1 MLASPGVTLLRWAQ
15 APSPLAQ
22 GQHRAP
28 AGSTQ
33 QTHDAGAPSQRTQ
46 SGEQVAV
53 PPLLQPRFDPR
64 VLRVCHHP
72 GHRSRMTFRC
82 PLFSG
87 VNGLARHS
95 CLKRSAPAV
104 PAPTDSPGVPCLQP
118 WGGHGTPPVPLQTPA
133 PFAGPDLAALSRGR
147 GRGSPNPSQLP
158 AHIRAPATANT
169 IPVRHRAALGGKH
182 NSLPAA
188 PGPPLHPFWGGG
200 FRSRP
205 GLTLEDEVIILL
217 GAAHVAPAAA
227 RARRGRGRSVSSFPR
242 QSLARAAGRRWRG
255 AKFLPRRAASGV
267 RGQQVG
273 SGSASGVRVSERGS
287 GAASGVR
294 GATARPAGLAVRHGR
309 LTHGVGLGAAA
320 QVGQV
325 VSPLGP

>member
-22 GQHRAP
+22 GQHQAP

-46 SGEQVAV
+46 SGGQVAV

-104 PAPTDSPGVPCLQP
+104 PAPTNSPGVPCLQP
-118 WGGHGTPPVPLQTPA
+118 WGGHWTPPCLCRPQHHSLALTSLPSAGDAAEAPPTPRSSRHTSELQRRPTPSQSGTGQHWEESTIPSPQPPA
-133 PFAGPDLAALSRGR
+133 PRSIPFGEG
-147 GRGSPNPSQLP
+147 GSD
-158 AHIRAPATANT
+158 H
-169 IPVRHRAALGGKH
+169 
-182 NSLPAA
+182 
-188 PGPPLHPFWGGG
+188 
-200 FRSRP
+200 
-205 GLTLEDEVIILL
+205 
-217 GAAHVAPAAA
+217 
-227 RARRGRGRSVSSFPR
+227 
-242 QSLARAAGRRWRG
+242 
-255 AKFLPRRAASGV
+255 
-267 RGQQVG
+267 
-273 SGSASGVRVSERGS
+273 
-287 GAASGVR
+287 
-294 GATARPAGLAVRHGR
+294 
-309 LTHGVGLGAAA
+309 A
-320 QVGQV
+320 QD
-325 VSPLGP
+325 SPLKTKL